1 MVQRR
6 EKDQPTEGE
15 RPAGAEAAKGAPIEG
30 APGEAEVSP
39 AEAKPEAED
48 PVAHL
53 EGEVA
58 ALKDQLLRALAET
71 ENSRRRAQRDRDDA
85 VRYAAA
91 GFARDM
97 LPVADNLR
105 RALDAVPEEALAAD
119 ESLKTLFDGVALTER
134 QLLAAFER
142 HGIRRVAPE
151 PGERFDPH
159 LHQAMFEVPNTG
171 QPPGS
176 IVQVMQPGYLLHDR
190 LLRPAMVGVAKGAPG
205 EGNGSA
211 PTGNGADG

>member
-1 MVQRR
+1 MERRR
-6 EKDQPTEGE
+6 EKGDPVEVEGPGGAGEAEGVPTEGV
-15 RPAGAEAAKGAPIEG
+15 PAEAAVPE
-30 APGEAEVSP
+30 
-39 AEAKPEAED
+39 AEAKDRAED
-48 PVAHL
+48 PIARL
-53 EGEVA
+53 EAEA
-58 ALKDQLLRALAET
+58 ANLKDQLLRALAET
-71 ENSRRRAQRDRDDA
+71 ENSRRRSQRERDEA

-105 RALDAVPEEALAAD
+105 RALDAVPEEAMAAD
-119 ESLKTLFDGVALTER
+119 ESLKTLADGVGLTER
-134 QLLAAFER
+134 QLIAAFER

-171 QPPGS
+171 QPAGS

-190 LLRPAMVGVAKGAPG
+190 LLRPAMVGVAKGSAA
-205 EGNGSA
+205 EGNGAA
-211 PTGNGADG
+211 PSGNGTDN